1 MEEVVVVHLLLEEVG
16 VVEHSNLEEVV
27 VVEVLPLLV
36 VEEVEVV
43 LLFQVEG
50 EVEVEHQK
58 KEVVEVEEDLL
69 IQLEVVEV
77 VA

>member
-1 MEEVVVVHLLLEEVG
+1 MVHLLLVEVG
-16 VVEHSNLEEVV
+16 VVEHLNLEEVV
-27 VVEVLPLLV
+27 VAEVLPLLV

-69 IQLEVVEV
+69 VQLEVGEQVELD
-77 VA
+77 

>member
-1 MEEVVVVHLLLEEVG
+1 MVHLLLVEVG
-16 VVEHSNLEEVV
+16 VVEHLNLVEVV
-27 VVEVLPLLV
+27 VVE
-36 VEEVEVV
+36 V

-69 IQLEVVEV
+69 VQLEVGEQVELD
-77 VA
+77 